1 VFLAEAVSLCS
12 SVELGAVDGLLNLKL
27 LRPQKKI
34 SLSTL
39 TGRRL
44 ARRES
49 FRVRSDHHLKRGV
62 SGRERG

>member
-1 VFLAEAVSLCS
+1 VFLVGAASLCS
-12 SVELGAVDGLLNLKL
+12 SVELGGVGCLLNLKL